1 MRYVVGV
8 DGGGTKTAAAV
19 VGDDLGVIGSGVAG
33 PSNYRSVGMEAS
45 SGNIAEAIS
54 RALAAAQITL
64 DALDAI
70 CLCLAGF
77 DTELDLPVPQRAIAL
92 LSFRGPVIFENDV
105 VGAWAAVTGGEPG
118 IVTIAGTGA
127 TSLGM
132 SERGEFWRT
141 DGWDYVLGDAGSG
154 YRIGLDGIHEAMKML
169 DGRREPTIL
178 LRQLAECYGIDDAP
192 AMRRLADSGSLG
204 KLRIADFARHVSEA
218 ADEGDPVA
226 REILGRASS
235 DIAMSIE
242 AIVRRLEMRND
253 AFPIGIVGSVFKSRW
268 ALEPLRPR
276 IATMA
281 PRATLSAPL
290 YPPEVGAALTA
301 RRRLAN
307 QDLDSWTLGLGKR
320 QIRRTLKISE
330 LHLGN

>member
-1 MRYVVGV
+1 MRYVIGV

-54 RALAAAQITL
+54 RALAQAQVAL

-77 DTELDLPVPQRAIAL
+77 DTDLDLPVPQRAIAL
-92 LSFRGPVIFENDV
+92 LGFKGPVIFENDV
-105 VGAWAAVTGGEPG
+105 VGAWAGVTGGEAG
-118 IVTIAGTGA
+118 IVAIAGTGA

-132 SERGEFWRT
+132 SVRGEFWRT
-141 DGWDYVLGDAGSG
+141 DGWDYLLSDAGSG

-169 DGRREPTIL
+169 DGRREPTSL
-178 LRQLAECYGIDDAP
+178 ARQMAECYGIDDAA
-192 AMRRLADSGSLG
+192 AMRRLADSGALG
-204 KLRIADFARHVSEA
+204 KLRIADFARHVSDA
-218 ADEGDPVA
+218 ADAGDPVA
-226 REILGRASS
+226 REILARASS
-235 DIAMSIE
+235 DIAQSIE
-242 AIVRRLEMRND
+242 AIVRRLGMHDE
-253 AFPIGIVGSVFKSRW
+253 AFPIGVVGSVFKSRW
-268 ALEPLRPR
+268 AFDPLRPR
-276 IATMA
+276 IAEMA

-290 YPPEVGAALTA
+290 YPPEVGAALTC

-307 QDLDSWTLGLGKR
+307 QDIGSWTLGVGKR
-320 QIRRTLKISE
+320 QIRRSLKISE
-330 LHLGN
+330 LGLA

>member
-19 VGDDLGVIGSGVAG
+19 VGDDLSVIGAGVAG

-54 RALAAAQITL
+54 EALAAAKVSL
-64 DALDAI
+64 DGLDAI

-92 LSFRGPVIFENDV
+92 LGYKGPAIFENDV
-105 VGAWAAVTGGEPG
+105 VGAWAGVTGGEAG
-118 IVTIAGTGA
+118 IVAIAGTGA
-127 TSLGM
+127 TALGM
-132 SERGEFWRT
+132 NARGEFWRT

-154 YRIGLDGIHEAMKML
+154 YRIGLEGIHEAMKML
-169 DGRREPTIL
+169 DGRRAPTAL
-178 LRQLAECYGIDDAP
+178 LRQLAECYGVDDAP

-218 ADEGDPVA
+218 ADAGDPVA
-226 REILGRASS
+226 REILGRASN
-235 DIAMSIE
+235 DIALNIE
-242 AIVRRLEMRND
+242 AIVRRLGMRDD
-253 AFPIGIVGSVFKSRW
+253 AFHIGMVGSVFKSRW
-268 ALEPLRPR
+268 ALEPLRMR
-276 IATMA
+276 IAAAA
-281 PRATLSAPL
+281 PRATLTEPR

-307 QDLDSWTLGLGKR
+307 QDFGSWTLGLGKR
-320 QIRRTLKISE
+320 EIRRSLKISE
-330 LHLGN
+330 LDLA

>member
-54 RALAAAQITL
+54 RALAQAQVAL

-77 DTELDLPVPQRAIAL
+77 DTDLDLPVPQRAIAL
-92 LSFRGPVIFENDV
+92 LGFKGPVIFENDV
-105 VGAWAAVTGGEPG
+105 VGAWAGVTGGEAG
-118 IVTIAGTGA
+118 IVAIAGTGA

-132 SERGEFWRT
+132 SVRGEFWRT
-141 DGWDYVLGDAGSG
+141 DGWDYLLGDAGSG

-169 DGRREPTIL
+169 DGRREPTSL
-178 LRQLAECYGIDDAP
+178 ARQMAECYGIDDAA
-192 AMRRLADSGSLG
+192 AMRRLADSGALG
-204 KLRIADFARHVSEA
+204 KLRIADFARHVSDA
-218 ADEGDPVA
+218 ADAGDPVA
-226 REILGRASS
+226 REILARASS
-235 DIAMSIE
+235 DIAQSIE
-242 AIVRRLEMRND
+242 AIVRRLGMHDE
-253 AFPIGIVGSVFKSRW
+253 AFPIGVVGSVFKSRW
-268 ALEPLRPR
+268 TLDPLRPR
-276 IATMA
+276 IAEMA

-290 YPPEVGAALTA
+290 YPPEVGAALTG
-301 RRRLAN
+301 RRRLVN
-307 QDLDSWTLGLGKR
+307 QDIGSWTLGVGKR
-320 QIRRTLKISE
+320 QIRRSLKISE
-330 LHLGN
+330 LGLG

>member
-1 MRYVVGV
+1 MRFVVGV

-19 VGDDLGVIGSGVAG
+19 VGDDLGVIGAGVAG

-45 SGNIAEAIS
+45 SGNIAQAIS
-54 RALAAAQITL
+54 HALASAQVSL

-77 DTELDLPVPQRAIAL
+77 DTDLDLPVPQRAIAQL
-92 LSFRGPVIFENDV
+92 GFKGPAIFENDV
-105 VGAWAAVTGGEPG
+105 VGAWAGVTGGESG

-127 TSLGM
+127 TALGM
-132 SERGEFWRT
+132 SARGEFWRT

-169 DGRREPTIL
+169 DGRREPTNL
-178 LRQLAECYGIDDAP
+178 VLQMAECYGVDDAP

-204 KLRIADFARHVSEA
+204 KLRIADFARNVSEA
-218 ADEGDPVA
+218 ADADDPAA
-226 REILGRASS
+226 REILARASN

-242 AIVRRLEMRND
+242 AIVRRLGMRD
-253 AFPIGIVGSVFKSRW
+253 EAFPIGIVGSVFKSRW
-268 ALEPLRPR
+268 ILEPLRPR
-276 IATMA
+276 IAEVA
-281 PRATLSAPL
+281 PFATLAEPR

-301 RRRLAN
+301 RRRLTN
-307 QDLDSWTLGLGKR
+307 QDFGSWTLGAGKR
-320 QIRRTLKISE
+320 QIRRSLKISE
-330 LHLGN
+330 LGLG